1 MSETSVHPIAE
12 SGYLTSQLYDR
23 VRPSY
28 SKETVNFLL
37 EKLGIL
43 PQKLSSDQQIQVL
56 ELGTGTG
63 KFTCTLQEVL
73 HGSNVHIIASEP
85 HHSMRQEFMTNFPD
99 IEIKDFPAEHI
110 DLPNSSVHAVTA
122 AQSFHWFANDKSIS
136 QIQRVLVPGGKLGL
150 IWNAWD
156 YSTSWVKELN
166 EELILPY
173 YWETNTPHESTYEW
187 KKVLDS
193 SGKFEPA
200 EGDETLFKSEQAF
213 TFEEFIDRVMSL
225 SVIQVRKESE
235 KEIIKEKTKSILT
248 KHNVLGNNKVILPY
262 KIKIYWC
269 ERK

>member
-1 MSETSVHPIAE
+1 MQMIRFNRILSPTATRFTAPTTVWKNTSCFIGPFIVRKMSETSVHPIAE

-110 DLPNSSVHAVTA
+110 
-122 AQSFHWFANDKSIS
+122 
-136 QIQRVLVPGGKLGL
+136 GKAG
-150 IWNAWD
+150 
-156 YSTSWVKELN
+156 
-166 EELILPY
+166 
-173 YWETNTPHESTYEW
+173 
-187 KKVLDS
+187 
-193 SGKFEPA
+193 
-200 EGDETLFKSEQAF
+200 
-213 TFEEFIDRVMSL
+213 M
-225 SVIQVRKESE
+225 
-235 KEIIKEKTKSILT
+235 
-248 KHNVLGNNKVILPY
+248 
-262 KIKIYWC
+262 
-269 ERK
+269 